1 MQNYSIENC
10 KDTCVFWW
18 AAQVTPWSE
27 WRLQFHRAVT
37 FDVRPVS
44 QPGGDMGW
52 QQQKKLE
59 RFHSQWK
66 TASTDTSDNTH
77 WRKVKEMHI
86 GEKSNNCNI
95 KTGGNNKIKF
105 SMENCFPF
113 LRLLLTHLKV
123 CYWSLQIYTFV
134 VTGEDQKQ
142 NLIPKRVATKI
153 SSIKVPFRDR
163 KSCASPKRAPNQV
176 TNQQYL
182 WRLWMKTLPEAQRT
196 QNIDSISWE

>member
-1 MQNYSIENC
+1 MGGACNVSKLQCKNTKFLRHRTIKHIILNWKVTQFKFRMKYKTTQFKTARILMCFDGWRKWRQQGTMQNTKLQKDIKQRNTKPLNSKLKVTIQILNVIQNYSIENC

-27 WRLQFHRAVT
+27 WRLQFHRIVT
-37 FDVRPVS
+37 FDVRPVSQVS

-77 WRKVKEMHI
+77 WRKIKEMHI

-95 KTGGNNKIKF
+95 KTGGNNKI
-105 SMENCFPF
+105 
-113 LRLLLTHLKV
+113 
-123 CYWSLQIYTFV
+123 
-134 VTGEDQKQ
+134 
-142 NLIPKRVATKI
+142 
-153 SSIKVPFRDR
+153 
-163 KSCASPKRAPNQV
+163 
-176 TNQQYL
+176 
-182 WRLWMKTLPEAQRT
+182 
-196 QNIDSISWE
+196 